1 MRVFV
6 QHTRAFAIVGV
17 AAALS
22 GRAFAQPDSTP
33 IGAATNPTE
42 QAEDVVVRGKALSRY
57 RLELE
62 EAREEFIEVYNEE
75 NSGDDND
82 VVCRDER
89 PTGSRMPQ
97 RVCRSKAQTEAES
110 AAARAFLNGL
120 VIGTGQP
127 EGGAIN
133 ATVAAVGGAA
143 DVVSRTAQSRAE
155 IEKELER
162 LARENRKLYRA
173 AVKYVEAEDAYIGA
187 HAEAASDQ
195 GGQ

>member
-1 MRVFV
+1 MNKD
-6 QHTRAFAIVGV
+6 APCGAK
-17 AAALS
+17 LEE
-22 GRAFAQPDSTP
+22 QPCAYSFNTPVRSPSSASPRRFQAEPSPNPISTP

-62 EAREEFIEVYNEE
+62 EAREELIDVYNEE

-97 RVCRSKAQTEAES
+97 RVCRSKAETEAES

-155 IEKELER
+155 IERNLN
-162 LARENRKLYRA
+162 A
-173 AVKYVEAEDAYIGA
+173 
-187 HAEAASDQ
+187 
-195 GGQ
+195 